1 MNTKLPDFHKTIF
14 TISLIFAALII
25 WGCGDGNPT
34 NSIPEKAD
42 VNTYMSS
49 LPSWDVFSP
58 PELDSDSA
66 TGNTVEN
73 LDVGQGMFCR
83 TTPCSITQTP
93 DKIVTYGTFS
103 NILWLGALIQGD
115 SYAGGLGSLE
125 ELPIRQRAPLTV
137 GVNFLSGDSISAVVT
152 DPTATTVGSTIGTLI
167 STAVD
172 SGYQAGSSI
181 LFTQKEMH
189 SIQQGMLSLGLS
201 FKFMGSSIRNKL
213 DLSAT
218 QKKHTVT
225 AYFKQFM
232 FETYMELPQTPANL
246 FSSEFT
252 DAKMQEQINIGSI
265 GPDNLPVFV
274 SRIQWGRIMVLT
286 MSSDSSVLDMKNAL
300 KATHGSFSVDLTAKY
315 QSILANSEL
324 EVVTFGGDDVSA
336 LSMIRSGNIED
347 YFTNSPE
354 LSTAFPIA
362 YALNN
367 LADNSL
373 AKVSETTTYDIV
385 ECQQMETQI
394 FIDWNE
400 WKDNFSAIPDSV
412 EDVFFTTNA
421 INVALADEV
430 DSPPVNNFN
439 VGPILTFDAL
449 NTTYNFNFYLHSLD
463 VGCPYPLVFNDDEFA
478 EENLISIGDVSQC
491 ENDDFEIGVSTNDD
505 DTYVFAIGFYLG
517 HNELTTAET
526 LEVFNGTS
534 KIKEF
539 TYLDLPASSSGE
551 VFIGII
557 STVPITRIVYN
568 EDIGGD
574 DIYIKDLCF
583 GVAHR

>member
-1 MNTKLPDFHKTIF
+1 MKTRLPDTHKIIVTILFVF
-14 TISLIFAALII
+14 TAFIFY
-25 WGCGDGNPT
+25 GCGDDNPT
-34 NSIPEKAD
+34 NSTVVKAD
-42 VNTYMSS
+42 VNVYMSS
-49 LPSWDVFSP
+49 LPSWDIFCP
-58 PELDSDSA
+58 PELNSDST

-73 LDVGQGMFCR
+73 LDIGQGMFCR

-125 ELPIRQRAPLTV
+125 ELPIRQRAPLTI

-152 DPTATTVGSTIGTLI
+152 DPTATSVGQAIGTLI
-167 STAVD
+167 SNAVD

-201 FKFMGSSIRNKL
+201 FKFMGTSIRNKL

-232 FETYMELPQTPANL
+232 FETYMELPQTPENL

-252 DAKMQEQINIGSI
+252 DAKMEEQINIGSI

-286 MSSDSSVLDMKNAL
+286 MSSDSSVIDMKNAL
-300 KATHGSFSVDLTAKY
+300 KATHGSFSVDMTAKY
-315 QSILANSEL
+315 SSILANSEL
-324 EVVTFGGDDVSA
+324 EVVTFGGDDASA

-347 YFTNSPE
+347 YFTSSPN

-373 AKVSETTTYDIV
+373 AKVSETTTYDLV

-394 FIDWNE
+394 FTDWNE
-400 WKDNFSAIPDSV
+400 WKQNFSAIPDSV
-412 EDVFFTTNA
+412 EDYFFTTNA
-421 INVALADEV
+421 VNVALANEV
-430 DSPPVNNFN
+430 GSPPANNFN
-439 VGPILTFDAL
+439 VGSILTFDAL
-449 NTTYNFNFYLHSLD
+449 NTTYNFNFYLQSLD
-463 VGCPYPLVFNDDEFA
+463 YGCPYPLVFNDTEFG
-478 EENLISIGDVSQC
+478 ERGMISIGDVGNC

-517 HNELTTAET
+517 HNGLTNEET
-526 LEVFNGTS
+526 LEVFYGNS
-534 KIKEF
+534 KVKEF

-551 VFIGII
+551 VFMGII
-557 STVPITRIVYN
+557 STVPITKIVFN

-574 DIYIKDLCF
+574 DIYIKDFCF
-583 GVAHR
+583 GVAYR